1 MDKFF
6 RSFLEIKWDI
16 GTYRVSFLDAL
27 LFVAISGSG
36 LIMRLAL
43 MGGALSW
50 YGLMDYAAAVLVAV
64 LVWKATGSVTRTL
77 GAYCLF
83 VIMPTVMI
91 QSAYWQK
98 PEMAYAVL
106 TLAALVCIG
115 YGKRAVGSMLY
126 GLAILTNVQAVFV
139 LPVFLILWFYGQLGS
154 RCMGLVA
161 AFTGARLVLGQN
173 LERIL
178 FGFGNSAAAPRIRE
192 GIASSIEYWEAF
204 GGAPE
209 TVEAGKKALEG
220 GTSAVKQGLTLL
232 SDNWPNVYQLLGTE
246 DFLREYA
253 AAGVLFTAAL
263 VFSILV
269 LFYLRA
275 LRGGKREFSLE
286 LAVEL
291 CLFFSILI
299 PFFLPHM
306 NARSGLLADL
316 FAVLLAVLN
325 LRRGYVAL
333 IHLILSFSMYQN
345 CLTGIVRF
353 PTAAYALVM
362 LGLLIVTGSF
372 VWRDMG
378 RMSAG
383 DDAVCTEGVLLLNRR
398 VSIGKW
404 QIPAVLLVYL
414 AGMLLLGIGIRAAFL
429 PYVSQDY
436 TGYWKVWFEEIHKY
450 GGMKSLSQDF
460 YDYAPMFMYFLVF
473 IEGLPFDPMY
483 SYKIAMCVMDLA
495 AAGAAALLVRELTG
509 SKEKGVFAFGFVFL
523 LPTVMANSALWCQ
536 CDVIYATLLLL
547 CLYCFMKEKPV
558 KAMVFLS
565 LSFSLKLQ
573 TLFIFPALIIFW
585 VHKKVKA
592 EHFLL
597 LPAVYALSILPA
609 WLFGGRSL
617 KDLLLVYVAQGNTDV
632 WALTL
637 SWPNIY
643 EIMNPKALLTVYSG
657 LGKAMVLVVLMCSM
671 YYMAKKKYPITKDVM
686 LQLFLFYGMLTVYF
700 LPFMHERY
708 GYLVDILAVVYAVR
722 NPKRFYFPLLHVL
735 ISYVS
740 YTSFLTDGEALP
752 MIVYAFLLLF
762 LLVSAGWDLF
772 RSMQKQPEALT

>member
-50 YGLMDYAAAVLVAV
+50 YGLMDYAAAVLGAV

-98 PEMAYAVL
+98 PEIAYAVL

-220 GTSAVKQGLTLL
+220 GASAVKQGLTLL

-269 LFYLRA
+269 LFYHRA

-286 LAVEL
+286 LTVEL

-299 PFFLPHM
+299 
-306 NARSGLLADL
+306 
-316 FAVLLAVLN
+316 
-325 LRRGYVAL
+325 
-333 IHLILSFSMYQN
+333 SF
-345 CLTGIVRF
+345 
-353 PTAAYALVM
+353 
-362 LGLLIVTGSF
+362 
-372 VWRDMG
+372 
-378 RMSAG
+378 
-383 DDAVCTEGVLLLNRR
+383 
-398 VSIGKW
+398 
-404 QIPAVLLVYL
+404 
-414 AGMLLLGIGIRAAFL
+414 
-429 PYVSQDY
+429 
-436 TGYWKVWFEEIHKY
+436 H
-450 GGMKSLSQDF
+450 
-460 YDYAPMFMYFLVF
+460 
-473 IEGLPFDPMY
+473 
-483 SYKIAMCVMDLA
+483 
-495 AAGAAALLVRELTG
+495 
-509 SKEKGVFAFGFVFL
+509 
-523 LPTVMANSALWCQ
+523 
-536 CDVIYATLLLL
+536 
-547 CLYCFMKEKPV
+547 
-558 KAMVFLS
+558 
-565 LSFSLKLQ
+565 
-573 TLFIFPALIIFW
+573 
-585 VHKKVKA
+585 
-592 EHFLL
+592 
-597 LPAVYALSILPA
+597 
-609 WLFGGRSL
+609 
-617 KDLLLVYVAQGNTDV
+617 
-632 WALTL
+632 
-637 SWPNIY
+637 
-643 EIMNPKALLTVYSG
+643 
-657 LGKAMVLVVLMCSM
+657 
-671 YYMAKKKYPITKDVM
+671 
-686 LQLFLFYGMLTVYF
+686 
-700 LPFMHERY
+700 
-708 GYLVDILAVVYAVR
+708 
-722 NPKRFYFPLLHVL
+722 
-735 ISYVS
+735 
-740 YTSFLTDGEALP
+740 
-752 MIVYAFLLLF
+752 
-762 LLVSAGWDLF
+762 
-772 RSMQKQPEALT
+772 